1 MQDIRDAFRGL
12 KASPVVTAVAI
23 LSLALGIGANTAI
36 FSILDSLVLR
46 TLPVKAPQQLALVG
60 LDGDAGSFTNP
71 LWEQM
76 RAHGELLDGMAAW
89 SRSRFNLAHSG
100 PSDLTDGLLTSAGFF
115 DVVGTSPLLGR
126 TFTADDDRRGGGAA
140 GPVAVISYNFW
151 QRRFAGAA
159 DVIGRSLT
167 IDRVPF
173 TIVGVTG
180 PEFFGPEVGRSFDV
194 AVPIGTEPLLRGK
207 ESALDRR
214 SSWWLEVIVRR
225 KAGQSLDAATTALR
239 GVQPLI
245 REATIPADWRPEDQK
260 TYFTEPFT
268 LSDAASGT
276 SGLRT
281 RYQTPLTAIMV
292 VVVLVLLI
300 ACANIANLLLARA
313 TARRHE
319 ISVRLA
325 LGASRWR
332 LVRQLLAESLLLSL
346 CGAAVG
352 LLFARWGSQL
362 LLRQLSTSTNTVFLD
377 LGLDWRVLA
386 FTTLVSVLTALLFGV
401 APAWRASRVR
411 PNEAL
416 KEQGRGISADRRFSM
431 GNLLV
436 VVQVALSLILVVAAG
451 LFMRTFSSLANLD
464 LGFERDPVLIV
475 NVNARRL
482 PIEPAERPGLYERLR
497 EAAATVP
504 GVASAS
510 VSAVTPVSG
519 SAWQFLVEIPGG
531 PALPERERVGY
542 VNLVSPDFFR
552 TLGTRVIAGR
562 DFSSL
567 DRRGAPDVV
576 IVNEAFAKKFF
587 NGGNPVGKTVRQP
600 PFPGRAGT
608 THEVVGYVED
618 AVYRSL
624 RQPAPPTMYLPVAQ
638 NAEPPSAISVSVRAA
653 GGSPA
658 LLIKPLAA
666 ALGGVNGELAI
677 TFRPLAEQVNAS
689 LVQERVVALLS
700 GFFGG
705 LALLLAGLGLYGVTS
720 YAVGRRQTELGIRM
734 ALGAAPGGVV
744 RLVLRRVAVLVV
756 LGVGLGVGLGIL
768 TAVTASKFLTG
779 MLYGLQPKDPLTFA
793 AAAVILALVGALAG
807 WIPAHRASRV
817 DPALVLRQ

>member
-1 MQDIRDAFRGL
+1 MQDIRDAFRAL
-12 KASPVVTAVAI
+12 RASPIVTAVAV

-60 LDGDAGSFTNP
+60 LNGETASFTNP

-76 RAHGELLDGMAAW
+76 RTHGNLVDGIAAW
-89 SRSRFNLAHSG
+89 SNSRFNLAPSG
-100 PSDLTDGLLTSAGFF
+100 PSDLVDGMMASGSFF
-115 DVVGTSPLLGR
+115 DVLGTSPLLGR
-126 TFTADDDRRGGGAA
+126 TFTTDDDRRGGGAA
-140 GPVAVISYNFW
+140 GPVAVISYSFW

-159 DVIGRSLT
+159 DVVGRSIT
-167 IDRVPF
+167 IARVPF
-173 TIVGVTG
+173 TIVGVTP
-180 PEFFGPEVGRSFDV
+180 PEFFGPEVGRSYDV

-207 ESALDRR
+207 ESNLDRR
-214 SSWWLEVIVRR
+214 SSWWLNVIVRR
-225 KAGQSLDAATTALR
+225 TDGQSVDAATSALR
-239 GVQPLI
+239 GVQPVI
-245 REATIPADWRPEDQK
+245 REATIPQDWRPEDQK
-260 TYFTEPFT
+260 SYFTEPFT
-268 LSDAASGT
+268 LSDAAAGV

-362 LLRQLSTSTNTVFLD
+362 LIRQLSTSTNTVFLD

-386 FTTLVSVLTALLFGV
+386 FTTVVSVLTALLFGV
-401 APAWRASRVR
+401 APALRASRVR

-416 KEQGRGISADRRFSM
+416 KEQGRGISTDRRFSM
-431 GNLLV
+431 GNILV

-475 NVNARRL
+475 SVNAQRL
-482 PIEPAERPGLYERLR
+482 AMEPGDRPAFYEQLR
-497 EAAATVP
+497 AAAATVP
-504 GVASAS
+504 GVASVSA
-510 VSAVTPVSG
+510 SAVTPVGG
-519 SAWQFLVEIPGG
+519 STWQFLVEIPGG
-531 PALPERERVGY
+531 PTLPERDRVAY
-542 VNLVSPDFFR
+542 VNLVSPDFFK
-552 TLGTRVIAGR
+552 TLGTRLIAGR
-562 DFSSL
+562 DLSAQ
-567 DRRGAPDVV
+567 DRRGSPDVV

-587 NGGNPVGKTVRQP
+587 NGENPVGKTVRQP
-600 PFPGRAGT
+600 PFPGRAGS
-608 THEVVGYVED
+608 THEVVGYVQD
-618 AVYRSL
+618 AVYRSVRL
-624 RQPAPPTMYLPVAQ
+624 AVPPTMYLPVAQ
-638 NAEPPSAISVSVRAA
+638 NPEPPSSISLSVRAA

-666 ALGGVNGELAI
+666 ALGGVNGDLSI

-689 LVQERVVALLS
+689 LIQERVVALLS

-720 YAVGRRQTELGIRM
+720 YAVGRRRTELGIRM
-734 ALGAAPGGVV
+734 ALGAEPGGVV
-744 RLVLRRVAVLVV
+744 RLVLRRVAMLVGMGIA
-756 LGVGLGVGLGIL
+756 LGIGLGIL
-768 TAVTASKFLTG
+768 AGATAAKFLTG
-779 MLYGLQPKDPLTFA
+779 MLYGLEPRDPLTFA
-793 AAAVILALVGALAG
+793 AAAVILTLVGALAG
-807 WIPAHRASRV
+807 WIPARRASRV